1 MIPQDPDPSPLIHLI
16 PIPEPWISVFNHA
29 SPYPVNQA
37 ALVLTARTID
47 SRTHRLEGLWHLLVR
62 ESDLMAAKAEL
73 AAHRDENRITQPF
86 VMPALQTGNGWWAVA
101 AFLVIIWFV
110 PWVETT
116 WLLPPLKQIGAF
128 DVSAV
133 RAGEWWLAAT
143 ALTLHAD
150 LAHIATNSL
159 FGGLFGFILGRWLG
173 AGVGWLL
180 TLLAAT
186 AANLTHVLIQPDGF
200 RAIGASTAVF
210 AALGLIGI
218 FAWRR
223 GVLQRGDRKR
233 QFAPAFAAIAM
244 IALTGTGGENTD
256 LFGHFFG
263 FAYGCVAGYL
273 ASRLPYEGIGPG
285 GQWFCGVAAFGAL
298 AFCWIRA
305 LG

>member
-1 MIPQDPDPSPLIHLI
+1 MNPQDLPPSPLINLV
-16 PIPEPWISVFNHA
+16 PVPEPWISVLNHPNPA
-29 SPYPVNQA
+29 LVNQA

-47 SRTHRLEGLWHLLVR
+47 ARTHRLDGLWHLLVR
-62 ESDLMAAKAEL
+62 ERDLMAAKAEL
-73 AAHRDENRITQPF
+73 AAHRDENRITPPG
-86 VMPALQTGNGWWAVA
+86 VLPALQTGNGWWAVA
-101 AFLVIIWFV
+101 AFLAVIWFV
-110 PWVETT
+110 PWVEAT
-116 WLLPPLKQIGAF
+116 WLLPPLKDAGAF

-159 FGGLFGFILGRWLG
+159 FGGLFGFILGRWMG
-173 AGVGWLL
+173 AGVAWLL
-180 TLLAAT
+180 TLVAAM
-186 AANLTHVLIQPDGF
+186 AANLTHTLIQPEGF

-210 AALGLIGI
+210 AALGLTGI

-223 GVLQRGDRKR
+223 GVLQSGDRKR
-233 QFAPAFAAIAM
+233 RFAPAFAAIAM

-263 FAYGCVAGYL
+263 FGYGCLAGYL
-273 ASRLPYEGIGPG
+273 ASRLPYEGIGTF
-285 GQWFCGVAAFGAL
+285 GQWICSTAAFGVL
-298 AFCWIRA
+298 VFCWISA